1 MNNKLNLNFKKVE
14 AKLTIETVRI
24 DIKSEDEFLFFK
36 QIIYNIR
43 DNNPVA
49 LRTII
54 DQLPEAKQKY
64 LRDVL
69 QSQRILVNKEE
80 KKYVARKIIKIK
92 GKKPSGPGNMES

>member
-1 MNNKLNLNFKKVE
+1 MINKLKLILLKVE
-14 AKLTIETVRI
+14 AKLTIETVKS
-24 DIKSEDEFLFFK
+24 DIKIEDEFSFFK
-36 QIIYNIR
+36 QIIYHIR
-43 DNNPVA
+43 DNNPAA
-49 LRTII
+49 LRTFI